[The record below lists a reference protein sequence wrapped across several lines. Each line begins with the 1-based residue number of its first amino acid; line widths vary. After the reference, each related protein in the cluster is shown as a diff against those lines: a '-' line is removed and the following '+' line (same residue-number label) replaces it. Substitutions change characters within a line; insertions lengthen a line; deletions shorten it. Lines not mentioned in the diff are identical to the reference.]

1 MKTVRHIILG
11 VAVWLCCGCSGPEVR
26 SVTSIASPSVD
37 RETLLWDLD
46 ELSQVPEMEWVDSTS
61 AVRSLLFRS
70 VDFEGAPTHVFGY
83 YSDPSVL
90 AGAEQPEEKRY
101 PGVILLHGGGGA
113 AFRMW
118 VEKWAAEG
126 YAALAIDLCGCGEG
140 GVKLPDGGPS
150 LSDNYRVFHL
160 ADSGDLRTMW
170 SYHAVASAIKA
181 HSLLLSFPAVDPERT
196 CVTGISWGG
205 YLTCIVGSLDD
216 RFKAAAPVYGCGFYD
231 ELPFFAPGMM
241 DRLSETGV
249 QRWMKAF
256 DPSVYLGYARIPFLF
271 LTGNN
276 DTAYQL
282 YAYRKS
288 CALVPDSLRT
298 ISIRPGML
306 HGHYEGWEPDEIRC
320 FFDGVLN
327 GGCPLVRVGKAV
339 MTDSIRVPYDS
350 RLSSLEGTFYFSNDT
365 LSANADRAWS
375 SIPGAI
381 DTKRKLFV
389 CPLPDEGYEIGFVLI
404 RDMRRMAVST
414 GFFLKDSVKTKE

>member
-26 SVTSIASPSVD
+26 SVPSIASPSVD
-37 RETLLWDLD
+37 RETLLWNLD

-90 AGAEQPEEKRY
+90 AGTEQPEEKRY
-101 PGVILLHGGGGA
+101 AGVILLHGGGGA

-160 ADSGDLRTMW
+160 ADSGDLRAMW

-256 DPSVYLGYARIPFLF
+256 DPSAYLGYARIPFLF

-339 MTDSIRVPYDS
+339 VTDSIRVPYDS

-381 DTKRKLFV
+381 DTRRKLFV
-389 CPLPDEGYEIGFVLI
+389 CPLPDEGYQIGFVLI